1 MKKLL
6 RCRNGSKLVRKV
18 VSKVRW
24 SYKTR
29 LNQKGLL
36 WNIFN
41 RFGGHKDFSRENFS
55 HFLNWCKCKN
65 PWSFKKT
72 QVRKMKTKKMDE
84 KRSQSHLERITKI
97 NVKINSCATKVSLM
111 EQKSAKFWI
120 KIYSP
125 IKMMKIAIFKYW
137 YS

>member
-1 MKKLL
+1 MAQNLSERWSQKL
-6 RCRNGSKLVRKV
+6 GEAKIQDWIRKV
-18 VSKVRW
+18 YFETFLTDLEVK
-24 SYKTR
+24 KTSPGKISHTFWTD
-29 LNQKGLL
+29 LNVKIL
-36 WNIFN
+36 
-41 RFGGHKDFSRENFS
+41 KA
-55 HFLNWCKCKN
+55 
-65 PWSFKKT
+65 FKKT